1 MTVGK
6 GLVNAVDT
14 THVLYNHC
22 QKYACYMPVSTWDQL
37 FLVVQCTQFYFTN
50 HVHSLWMLKVC
61 MLEICL

>member
-22 QKYACYMPVSTWDQL
+22 QKYACYMPVST
-37 FLVVQCTQFYFTN
+37 
-50 HVHSLWMLKVC
+50 
-61 MLEICL
+61 